1 MARTPETKVK
11 FSIFNKEFNDGI
23 REMKNESTL
32 LRKEFNLQDQQLKQT
47 GSAADRLALKMQ
59 HFADQQSIV
68 QRQIQATSQQLDKAK
83 ATYGENSNEANK
95 LSNKLLDLQISEQ
108 KLSNAINSTQQEI
121 NQQNSTM
128 AKYGQEMSRLKTES
142 SLLIKEFDLQQA
154 QLQQTGSEAD
164 QLTLKMQR
172 YSAQQDVVKREI
184 QATNNALQSAKNEYG
199 ANSNEANK
207 LTAAL
212 LDLQT
217 KEQKLSNSIA
227 SVKSDLS
234 KQSQSFTEA
243 KSAAER
249 YAQTLNDVGEKMNG
263 IGEKMQGASLGAA
276 AGGGIAAKTA
286 VDVDNAERLILASIG
301 GTSEQAKVLKEDFRA
316 IYREGLGDGPEHIAR
331 ALALVKNNIKDV
343 NEGKPLQE
351 VTKDALVL
359 AQVTD
364 SDLSEVTRGVN
375 QLMHNFGL
383 TSQEAFD
390 LFAKGNQ
397 KGLNFSQEM
406 FDNVSEYAPLFK
418 QMGFSA
424 DEYFTILENGTKNGA
439 YNLDYVNDI
448 MKEFDI
454 RLRDGSKL
462 TADSMSQ
469 MSDETQSLF
478 EKFKE
483 GKVTAGEMFNQ
494 IIPELQAM
502 DDQVLANQI
511 GVGLFGTKFEDMGA
525 KSVYALDDM
534 NKSFKDTKGTMDDVS
549 KTMEESFG
557 VKLQNVLRELA
568 LAIEPIGRVLLDML
582 VAVTPLIAAFSQWFA
597 GLNPIIQTL
606 IAGFLALV
614 TVLTPIFTFLGMALS
629 FIGPLVMKI
638 VEFVTWIRNSALV
651 LNILRG
657 IFMLFTGPIGI
668 WIAAIT
674 AVIAVVVLVIQNW
687 DWLKQKAIE
696 VFGYLQTFIPLAIEV
711 IKNWVIQKTMQMVS
725 QFIIWI
731 VNLKNQGVA
740 QFNLLRS
747 LVLGIITGFVTGT
760 IAKIIQLYQSAV
772 SYFNNLR
779 SQTSAI
785 WQNIKSSV
793 VSSAQ
798 QLYAQSVEKFQ
809 NILSRARSIFE
820 QVKSAITNPIES
832 AKNTVL
838 GIIDKIV
845 SAFANMKI
853 TIPKPKLPRINVGS
867 RSVGVGKSSV
877 SIPTFSVDWF
887 KTGGVFN
894 KEVIAGNAGFGDV
907 SEAIIPFEGPHASYF
922 ANLIGSAMNRQL
934 GLSKDEKVG
943 GGQTQNFNIN
953 FTGYIREEADVE
965 KVSAQLAKEMRRKE
979 RGG

>member
-1 MARTPETKVK
+1 MSRTPETKVK

-23 REMKNESTL
+23 REMKNESAL
-32 LRKEFNLQDQQLKQT
+32 LRKEFTLQNEQLKQT
-47 GSAADRLALKMQ
+47 GSEADRLSLKVK
-59 HFADQQSIV
+59 HLGDQQSIV

-95 LSNKLLDLQISEQ
+95 LSNKLLDLKISNQ
-108 KLSNAINSTQQEI
+108 KLSNAIATTKNDLGQQSNSFKDAKANAE
-121 NQQNSTM
+121 
-128 AKYGQEMSRLKTES
+128 KYGQ
-142 SLLIKEFDLQQA
+142 A
-154 QLQQTGSEAD
+154 
-164 QLTLKMQR
+164 
-172 YSAQQDVVKREI
+172 VKD
-184 QATNNALQSAKNEYG
+184 A
-199 ANSNEANK
+199 
-207 LTAAL
+207 
-212 LDLQT
+212 
-217 KEQKLSNSIA
+217 
-227 SVKSDLS
+227 
-234 KQSQSFTEA
+234 
-243 KSAAER
+243 
-249 YAQTLNDVGEKMNG
+249 GEKVKGM
-263 IGEKMQGASLGAA
+263 GEKTQGVSMGAGATGALAS
-276 AGGGIAAKTA
+276 KTA
-286 VDVDNAERLILASIG
+286 IDVDNAERLILASIG
-301 GTSEQAKVLKEDFRA
+301 GTAEQAKVLKEDFRA
-316 IYREGLGDGPEHIAR
+316 VYRDGFGDGPEEIAR
-331 ALALVKNNIKDV
+331 AMAMVKNNIKGI
-343 NEGKPLQE
+343 NEGRPLQQA
-351 VTKDALVL
+351 TKDAIVL

-364 SDLSEVTRGVN
+364 SDVGEVTRGVN

-454 RLRDGSKL
+454 RLRDGSKT
-462 TADSMSQ
+462 TADAMGQ
-469 MSDETQSLF
+469 MSDKTQSMF

-534 NKSFKDTKGTMDDVS
+534 NKSFKDTKGTMDEVS
-549 KTMEESFG
+549 NAMEESFG
-557 VKLQNVLRELA
+557 VKLQSVLRDLA

-582 VAVTPLIAAFSQWFA
+582 VAVTPLIATFSQWFA

-614 TVLTPIFTFLGMALS
+614 TVLTPIFTFLGMALT
-629 FIGPLVMKI
+629 FIGPIITKI
-638 VEFVTWIRNSALV
+638 IEFVTWIRNSTMV
-651 LNILRG
+651 LNLLRG
-657 IFMLFTGPIGI
+657 VFLLFTGPIGI

-687 DWLKQKAIE
+687 GFLKQKAIE
-696 VFGYLQTFIPLAIEV
+696 VFGYLQLYIPLAFEI
-711 IKNWVIQKTMQMVS
+711 IKNFVIQKIILLVTQFTMW
-725 QFIIWI
+725 II
-731 VNLKNQGVA
+731 NLKNQGIA
-740 QFNLLRS
+740 QFNLLKTFIIS
-747 LVLGIITGFVTGT
+747 IISGLVL
-760 IAKIIQLYQSAV
+760 
-772 SYFNNLR
+772 
-779 SQTSAI
+779 
-785 WQNIKSSV
+785 SV
-793 VSSAQ
+793 VSKIIS
-798 QLYAQSVEKFQ
+798 LYNSTVEKFNSIKTQ
-809 NILSRARSIFE
+809 SSIIWQAIKTTVVNAIQGLYNQAVEKFNSVLS
-820 QVKSAITNPIES
+820 S
-832 AKNTVL
+832 AKNTFNSVKNAIVTPIQSAKNIVL
-838 GIIDKIV
+838 GVIDNIV

-853 TIPKPKLPRINVGS
+853 TIPKPRLPRINVGS
-867 RSVGVGKSSV
+867 RSVGVGKTSV

-965 KVSAQLAKEMRRKE
+965 KVSAQLAREMRRKE